1 MKIIYDRF
9 NKSKI
14 VNNIINSIKKLG
26 IVFMIMLIFLS
37 SISSPIAYAVTGEE
51 ILNKAKEKEGT
62 PYVWGAPILEKFK
75 DPSCKSFDCS
85 GLVGWTLTQLGMP
98 VKTRTTRDWKN
109 KNKMFEDPNTK
120 IEEIDTN
127 DKSKWQVGDIL
138 LFEGHVS
145 IYAGVKNGV
154 HQQYH
159 AQSPGTQISQTKY
172 YASKPLLK
180 VYRVSDGA
188 SSANAATTRK
198 VIEDV
203 KTDINKNAF
212 FYNGI
217 PKGQVSIEKK
227 ESAIRR
233 LVLFIKEI
241 LNFFLMLLI
250 NLFKLPFIG
259 AATLMEIMITNAFEA
274 VVGNPNYIKNDVN
287 TEFYIDHRRAVT
299 VENILLNRIEF
310 LNIDFFISP
319 LEAMKRAEGKTGTG
333 VEISK
338 LDEKAERGGNS
349 AIAQSYSKENGKE
362 KEQEN
367 KNFEELPVSLLRQ
380 TISKTYYVTLMVSI
394 GIMFLAAVLSAIF
407 GMVSTVA
414 GKKDAYMT
422 YAKEWIKT
430 LGYTLLT
437 LVFIVAVIKL
447 NASFVSM
454 LYNILIK
461 GQAQTYSLYETIR
474 TRAYSL
480 QPMVGYS
487 ATIMYVILA
496 WYTVKFAL
504 IYTKRLLIVM
514 MMLVVAPFLP
524 VYSLIRKLVT
534 GQSDV
539 YLSWAKEFLYTV
551 LIQSIHVFIYFLFV
565 TIAMQTGEE
574 SLFGI
579 VVMIMVLHIMMEVTQ
594 SIKNY
599 LHVGGGSHSLLGNI
613 LDSSKSLS
621 VMQGYIGASYL
632 KSRKKALDKL
642 GKKYVKPLLKKV
654 PSVAEKAVAG
664 TYNNVQRTKEFI
676 ADRFGSEA
684 EAEAET
690 VTMPANNNEP
700 LEENK
705 LKKAI
710 KEQTLQEKIAN
721 PAELDLSSAELRAKL
736 ESMQGAKAKE
746 KNKERARIFDIQN
759 YVTID
764 EKGRKRMLPPEL
776 RYDNKTGKLIENSKV
791 RTQLKKD
798 LAALVGMTPKDFKN
812 LTKLAFSS
820 LKTSVGVLGAI
831 TFLPIYLTDPG
842 FAALATTYSMSFM
855 NNGKSNLKTLQENAK
870 KAKEKSNIEIKIL
883 PYAVI
888 PVLFNLQPIKKRYMK
903 RKYNKMIEGEQDAI
917 LRGQKIRK
925 YRYTGLSSSYLS
937 DFTHKTNAEILQ
949 VMVQKQNR
957 RVDVGNLEV
966 KKLSLQKNY
975 SLGGPMYEK
984 KHDRIKETNKLI
996 LSLAEASYS
1005 NMETEIQQM
1014 FNNEALALE
1023 NKKFLEASKDMSI
1036 EEMEKAVDKLVDKE
1050 INYLAMS
1057 QNIQRYKAAK
1067 EGYNRLSND
1076 TSNKDLKERLE
1087 VEKQFKNIRT
1097 ETLTNISNKLICNL
1111 KTEKLSTLTEAKV
1124 YTELDRIF
1132 VENRLKGLEDFEKLE
1147 VYNIVTDT
1155 LTVEYAREEI
1165 QRNNARQRNTNYIYE
1180 NADKKTKEYIEN
1192 IKTKDVADLTIE
1204 EMRDLKKTRIKSY
1217 SEGMKVIQNV
1227 RSEARARAEAGNTQQ
1242 VKHIDRYYK
1251 GKKVSFMFGTDIDSS
1266 ELEKVRSRDIKQ
1278 IAKKY
1283 DKPKKKKKK
1292 DKDKEEKVNPWD
1304 IKEDEDGDGDKD
1316 E

>member
-26 IVFMIMLIFLS
+26 IVFIIMLVFLS

-62 PYVWGAPILEKFK
+62 PYVWGAPPLEKFK

-85 GLVGWTLTQLGMP
+85 GLVGWTLTQVGLP
-98 VKTRTTRDWKN
+98 VKSRTTREWKN
-109 KNKMFEDPNTK
+109 KSSIFKDPNTK

-188 SSANAATTRK
+188 ASANAATTRK

-203 KTDINKNAF
+203 KTDIYKNAF

-233 LVLFIKEI
+233 LVLFIADI
-241 LNFFLMLLI
+241 LYFFLMLLI
-250 NLFKLPFIG
+250 NVFKLPFIG
-259 AATLMEIMITNAFEA
+259 AATLMEIMTTNAFEA

-349 AIAQSYSKENGKE
+349 AIAKSYSKENGKE
-362 KEQEN
+362 KETP
-367 KNFEELPVSLLRQ
+367 NFEELPVSLLRQ
-380 TISKTYYVTLMVSI
+380 TISKTYYVTLMISV
-394 GIMFLAAVLSAIF
+394 GIMFLAALLSAIF
-407 GMVSTVA
+407 GMTSTVA
-414 GKKDAYMT
+414 GKKDAYKT
-422 YAKEWIKT
+422 HAIEWIKT

-480 QPMVGYS
+480 QPVVGYTS
-487 ATIMYVILA
+487 TIIYVILA

-524 VYSLIRKLVT
+524 VYSLLRKLVT
-534 GQSDV
+534 GQSEV
-539 YLSWAKEFLYTV
+539 YMTWAKEFLYTV

-579 VVMIMVLHIMMEVTQ
+579 VVMIMVLHTMMEITE
-594 SIKNY
+594 SIRKY
-599 LHVGGGSHSLLGNI
+599 LHVGGGPHSLLGNI

-632 KSRKKALDKL
+632 KSRKKQFDKIA
-642 GKKYVKPLLKKV
+642 KKYIKKIPGV
-654 PSVAEKAVAG
+654 TEKAVAG

-676 ADRFGSEA
+676 ADRFGSE
-684 EAEAET
+684 EET
-690 VTMPANNNEP
+690 VTIPAEDNNSLPNNNEQL

-721 PAELDLSSAELRAKL
+721 PEELDLSPAELEAKL
-736 ESMQGAKAKE
+736 ESMRDKKSKG
-746 KNKERARIFDIQN
+746 RVSIFKLEN

-764 EKGRKRMLPPEL
+764 EQGRKRMLPPEL
-776 RYDNKTGKLIENSKV
+776 RYDNKTGKLTENSKV
-791 RTQLKKD
+791 RKQLRKD
-798 LAALVGMTPKDFKN
+798 LAALVGMTPKDFSN

-855 NNGKSNLKTLQENAK
+855 NNGKSNINTLGENAK
-870 KAKEKSNIEIKIL
+870 KAKEKSNIEVKIL
-883 PYAVI
+883 PYKVL
-888 PVLFNLQPIKKRYMK
+888 PVLLKLQPIKKRYKK
-903 RKYNKMIEGEQDAI
+903 RKYNKFINNEKQAI
-917 LRGQKIRK
+917 LKGERIKNYHYSGIS
-925 YRYTGLSSSYLS
+925 TSYLH
-937 DFTHKTNAEILQ
+937 DFTHKTNIEILQ
-949 VMVQKQNR
+949 VMAQKQNR
-957 RVDVGNLEV
+957 RVDIGNIKF

-975 SLGGPMYEK
+975 SPGGPLYEK
-984 KHDRIKETNKLI
+984 KHDKIKENNKLI
-996 LSLAEASYS
+996 LSLAEATYA
-1005 NMETEIQQM
+1005 NIENETQRM
-1014 FNNEALALE
+1014 FENEAITLD
-1023 NKKFLEASKDMSI
+1023 NKQFLEETKDMSI

-1050 INYLAMS
+1050 MNYLAMS
-1057 QNIQRYKAAK
+1057 ENINRYKSVK
-1067 EGYNRLSND
+1067 QGYDRYLND
-1076 TSNKDLKERLE
+1076 TKSNDLKERLE
-1087 VEKQFKNIRT
+1087 VEKQFKNIQI
-1097 ETLTNISNKLICNL
+1097 ETLNNISNKLICNL
-1111 KTEKLSTLTEAKV
+1111 KQEKLSTLTQEKV
-1124 YTELDRIF
+1124 YTEIDRVF
-1132 VENRLKGLEDFEKLE
+1132 SENRLEPLEDGEKLE
-1147 VYNIVTDT
+1147 IYNIVFSKVST
-1155 LTVEYAREEI
+1155 EYAKEKI
-1165 QRNNARQRNTNYIYE
+1165 QRNNAKQRNINYTYE
-1180 NADKKTKEYIEN
+1180 NADKKTKQYIEN
-1192 IKTKDVADLTIE
+1192 IKTKEVSDLTIE
-1204 EMRDLKKTRIKSY
+1204 EMRDLKKNRIKSY

-1242 VKHIDRYYK
+1242 VKHIDNYYN
-1251 GKKVSFMFGTDIDSS
+1251 GKKVSFMFGTDITSE
-1266 ELEKVRSRDIKQ
+1266 ELEKAKERDIKQ

-1292 DKDKEEKVNPWD
+1292 EEKEEKVNPWD
-1304 IKEDEDGDGDKD
+1304 IKEDEDEDK